1 MFNSKKDE
9 KKKDSKV
16 GKALTEFFE
25 RDKVKYVVNVLRWIL
40 FAFILTI
47 VWDFRHY
54 PLTMFLFIVLGI
66 LVTPTFNNFLK
77 KKRIEISVKKKLL
90 LFFIIAVIAILT
102 APIDENGL
110 LSKGIEGVDYKNNGS
125 GDVVL
130 NNADLPVVSYAVNY
144 YYDNVLTS
152 SERYEANLYDVIT
165 FYEDKSQDGKY
176 DLVTENNFPL
186 EINSDNLKDNIINIY
201 YRTHKDDDDVSSVS
215 RNQTDSTD
223 NKLFV
228 TEDELQEGD
237 VILEENTT
245 AAEWSEQVIT
255 SKTYEEVQDML
266 GKSVDEGTKNVVYT
280 VEYVYDGE
288 IDDSLTDYYVLP
300 KGSIINDAPMKDKE
314 GFVYKT
320 TENVPLTVDNNK
332 EIVKVIYDKDAGEA
346 TTESTT
352 EDSTEDSTEATSEAS
367 DSSSSEA
374 SNN

>member
-66 LVTPTFNNFLK
+66 LVTPTFNDFLK

-90 LFFIIAVIAILT
+90 LFFVIAVIAILT

-165 FYEDKSQDGKY
+165 FYEDKSQNGKY

-201 YRTHKDDDDVSSVS
+201 YRTHKDDNVPSAS
-215 RNQTDSTD
+215 RNQIDSTD

-255 SKTYEEVQDML
+255 SKTYEEVKDML
-266 GKSVDEGTKNVVYT
+266 GKSVDDGTKNVVYT

-346 TTESTT
+346 NTES
-352 EDSTEDSTEATSEAS
+352 STEAS

-374 SNN
+374 SDN